1 VVVKTVTVE
10 QAVTV
15 DPDQPAVP
23 GWVRAFSELLEVG
36 VIVVGQDQ
44 SLDFANSQAATLIG
58 LDSPAELQRRWKS
71 LGKRIMRDVVTNG
84 AQGGPSEMLVTVAV
98 DGRRHRLRCRVHR
111 LDDDDCSG
119 HLLLLSSRDR
129 AEAIEASLRHA
140 TRDRALASLYRDLAH
155 DLKGSLNALALNV
168 DVMEHLTA
176 HVDRSEAS
184 TREQALSAL
193 KQEIRRLDRMMAAV
207 LGRDSVALVGRKSVE
222 VRTLVESVAELI
234 AARSQRQ
241 QVELQVSL
249 PRRPADVRADAE
261 QLHLALLTLVV
272 NALDAQPSGGR
283 LRLAVR
289 GGASRVVVAVCD
301 AGPGVPPEV
310 LPHIWD
316 LHFTTRTKGTG
327 LGLAVARTI
336 VRSHGGDLRYLRR
349 RDGTT
354 CFLMELPRVRD

>member
-1 VVVKTVTVE
+1 MVKTVTVE

-15 DPDQPAVP
+15 NPDQPAVP
-23 GWVRAFSELLEVG
+23 GWVRAFSELLEAG

-44 SLDFANSQAATLIG
+44 SLDFANSQAATLVG
-58 LDSPAELQRRWKS
+58 LDSPAELRRRWKS
-71 LGKRIMRDVVTNG
+71 LGNRIMRHVVTEG
-84 AQGGPSEMLVTVAV
+84 AGDGPSEMLVTVAV

-111 LDDDDCSG
+111 LDDEDCSG

-155 DLKGSLNALALNV
+155 DLKGSLNAVALNV
-168 DVMEHLTA
+168 DLMEHLTA
-176 HVDRSEAS
+176 DVDPSEA
-184 TREQALSAL
+184 TARGQALSAL

-207 LGRDSVALVGRKSVE
+207 LGRDSAALVGRKSLE
-222 VRTLVESVAELI
+222 VRALVESVAELV
-234 AARSQRQ
+234 AARSRRQ

-261 QLHLALLTLVV
+261 QLHVALLTLAV

-289 GGASRVVVAVCD
+289 SGTSRVVVSVCD

-327 LGLAVARTI
+327 LGLPVARTI

-354 CFLMELPRVRD
+354 CFLMELPRVRE